1 MKNLANEIKR
11 RRDLMKANWVKMKD
25 IRSDQQNSVE
35 KPDVVKPYDNT
46 TLIDLPEPDPN
57 DVKIRNIDEVIQI
70 RRSRRQFSDSQMKL
84 TELSF
89 LLHTTQRIQ
98 KTMKEHFATLRAVPS
113 AGARHPF
120 ETYLVI
126 FNVQYLDNGIYRYLP
141 DVHKLLYLHTYDDL
155 KEKVIK
161 SMSDQKWA
169 GKTNVIFYWSCIP
182 YRAEWKYSIISH
194 KLMLLDA
201 GHICQNLYLAAE
213 SMEYG
218 TCAIGAYD
226 QNLSDEPLKID
237 GEDEF
242 TVYISPV
249 GKYI

>member
-1 MKNLANEIKR
+1 MSDLTNEIKR
-11 RRDLMKANWVKMKD
+11 RRDLMKANWVEMKD

-35 KPDVVKPYDNT
+35 KPDVVKPYNNT
-46 TLIDLPEPDPN
+46 KLIDLPEPNSD
-57 DVKIRNIDEVIQI
+57 DIKIRNIDEVIQI
-70 RRSRRQFSDSQMKL
+70 RRSRRQFSGSQMKL
-84 TELSF
+84 TELSY

-98 KTMKEHFATLRAVPS
+98 KTFKENIATMRPVPS

-126 FNVQYLDNGIYRYLP
+126 LNVQDLENGIYRYIP
-141 DVHKLLYLHTYDDL
+141 DMHKLLYLHTYNEL
-155 KEKVIK
+155 QKKVVK
-161 SMSDQKWA
+161 SVMDQKWA
-169 GKTNVIFYWSCIP
+169 GDTNVVFYWSCIP
-182 YRAEWKYSIISH
+182 YRAEWRYSIKSH
-194 KLMLLDA
+194 KAMLLDA

-213 SMEYG
+213 SMKYG
-218 TCAIGAYD
+218 TCAIAAYD
-226 QNLSDEPLKID
+226 QDLSDQLLKLD